1 MFLEFAVFATKRVLD
16 IFECFA
22 FLLVLALPELLL
34 ARDTLDLRLS
44 FIKDL
49 LPASLELIIEVAG
62 SLVASPL

>member
-1 MFLEFAVFATKRVLD
+1 MFLELAVLATKGVFD

-22 FLLVLALPELLL
+22 LLLVLALPELLL

-49 LPASLELIIEVAG
+49 LPASLKLIIEVAG
-62 SLVASPL
+62 SLVARPL